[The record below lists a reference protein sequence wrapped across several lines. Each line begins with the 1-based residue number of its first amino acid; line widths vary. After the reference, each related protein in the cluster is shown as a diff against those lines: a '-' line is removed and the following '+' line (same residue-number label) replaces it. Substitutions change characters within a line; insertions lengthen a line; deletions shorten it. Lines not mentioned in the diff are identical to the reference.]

1 MSITTKLVRAAEH
14 AIKLYSSVDATF
26 TRMKLVIELSRR
38 DSPKW
43 HMRLAFDHVNRL
55 SKTMFLALFCSLY
68 FLHPLLTSCLPFT
81 LRSATVRDSGYISE
95 KVFSVA
101 SAVTYVSGELKSA
114 GNVLTGGQRVC

>member
-1 MSITTKLVRAAEH
+1 MAH
-14 AIKLYSSVDATF
+14 AIGFPS
-26 TRMKLVIELSRR
+26 RELS
-38 DSPKW
+38 PKT
-43 HMRLAFDHVNRL
+43 L
-55 SKTMFLALFCSLY
+55 FLVLFCALY

-101 SAVTYVSGELKSA
+101 SAVSCVSGELKSA